1 MRNDLTKIGFSTTDI
16 VNSFI
21 AKTFEEIIKLSMRDG
36 FDKFIYNFNNS
47 KGCWCE
53 YKNEEEMSFRFS
65 FYLDGKEIELKPQ
78 LLISY
83 IKNLKQ

>member
-1 MRNDLTKIGFSTTDI
+1 MRNDLTKIGFSTTEI
-16 VNSFI
+16 VNAFI
-21 AKTFEEIIKLSMRDG
+21 AKTFEEIIKLSMKDG

-53 YKNEEEMSFRFS
+53 YKNEDEMNFRFS

-83 IKNLKQ
+83 IKNLK

>member
-1 MRNDLTKIGFSTTDI
+1 MK
-16 VNSFI
+16 
-21 AKTFEEIIKLSMRDG
+21 DG

-53 YKNEEEMSFRFS
+53 YKNEDEMNFRFS

-83 IKNLKQ
+83 IKNLK